1 MAVANTT
8 EKQPKPKKTN
18 LYYSLKKTNDMFQI
32 KQLIALFTFMAT
44 VATASAQIKVGD
56 RIPDVQ
62 LQNDKN
68 VTVAL
73 NSFKG
78 KTILVDFWA
87 SWCGPC
93 RMANKGLV
101 KLHEA
106 YKGQNFEIVGISI
119 DNDKTKWLKAIEK
132 DKMKHTQLIDP
143 KGFDAKTAMVF
154 GVDAL
159 PSTFLFDT
167 TGKLIAINPSE
178 AQIIAQIKKNKK

>member
-1 MAVANTT
+1 MFRLKN
-8 EKQPKPKKTN
+8 
-18 LYYSLKKTNDMFQI
+18 SLTILMF
-32 KQLIALFTFMAT
+32 IATA
-44 VATASAQIKVGD
+44 AIASAQIKVGD
-56 RIPDVQ
+56 RFPDVQ

-78 KTILVDFWA
+78 KTVLVDFWA

-93 RMANKGLV
+93 RLANKGLV
-101 KLHEA
+101 KMYET

-119 DNDKTKWLKAIEK
+119 DNDKAKWLKAIEK
-132 DKMKHTQLIDP
+132 DKMKHQQLIDP
-143 KGFDAKTAMVF
+143 KGFDAKTAVAF

-159 PSTFLFDT
+159 PSTFLFDA